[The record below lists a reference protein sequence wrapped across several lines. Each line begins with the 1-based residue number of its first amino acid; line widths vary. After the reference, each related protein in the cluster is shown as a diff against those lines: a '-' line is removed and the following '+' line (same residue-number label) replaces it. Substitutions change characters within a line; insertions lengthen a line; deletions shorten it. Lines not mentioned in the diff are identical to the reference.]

1 MTCLWLICTS
11 LAIIG
16 SAYAS
21 FAAILLGRFFAK
33 SPITEEP
40 IHAPLVTILKPLCGA
55 EPELEAN
62 LTSFCN
68 QIYPGQ
74 VQIVLG
80 IQDSA
85 DPAAAIARRLISAH
99 SHVAI
104 DVEINA
110 QSHGA
115 NRKISNVL
123 NSVTHSLGEI
133 IVLSDSDIRVGPDYL
148 RQITDA
154 LHAPGVGLVTCLYR
168 GLPITGVWS
177 RLAAAE
183 IDHGSFPACL
193 SALRLGLAKP
203 CFGSTMALRAETL
216 RRIGGFAAFA
226 DQLADDYAIG
236 AAVRRLG
243 LEVAIPPMVV
253 DHVCS
258 EHSFVELARRE
269 LRWARTIRLVDPL
282 GYRGSVVTH
291 PLPFALVAAVRAGI
305 WAGLSCNPWARACLR
320 SLGPATICAQSWR
333 RESADLAHTSAR
345 FAELRDILGKLPAM
359 ADHVAGPPLQSQ
371 ARMGRLR
378 RLGKPE
384 LRCARYS
391 CRLHPST
398 DSMAGRDRATRPGAK
413 FVLSGFRP
421 GSLNLRHLSQT
432 ASSSTLR
439 RMAFAS
445 RTFPLVRATTISS
458 CCTHPLPRSPPTLRP
473 LKR

>member
-1 MTCLWLICTS
+1 
-11 LAIIG
+11 
-16 SAYAS
+16 
-21 FAAILLGRFFAK
+21 
-33 SPITEEP
+33 
-40 IHAPLVTILKPLCGA
+40 VTILKPLCGA

-62 LTSFCN
+62 LASFCH

-123 NSVTHSLGEI
+123 NSVTHSRGEI
-133 IVLSDSDIRVGPDYL
+133 IVLSDSDIRVRPDYL

-183 IDHGSFPACL
+183 IDHRFLPSVLVG
-193 SALRLGLAKP
+193 LRLGLAKP
-203 CFGSTMALRAETL
+203 CFGSTLALRAETL

-236 AAVRRLG
+236 AAVRQLG

-291 PLPFALVAAVRAGI
+291 PLPFALVAAALQGFAPASLAI
-305 WAGLSCNPWARACLR
+305 LGLVLACGLLVPLQFAR
-320 SLGPATICAQSWR
+320 SLGGGRVPIWLTPVRDLLSFVIFLVSFLPWRIMWRGRRYKVSSDGTLTPA
-333 RESADLAHTSAR
+333 
-345 FAELRDILGKLPAM
+345 
-359 ADHVAGPPLQSQ
+359 
-371 ARMGRLR
+371 
-378 RLGKPE
+378 
-384 LRCARYS
+384 
-391 CRLHPST
+391 
-398 DSMAGRDRATRPGAK
+398 
-413 FVLSGFRP
+413 
-421 GSLNLRHLSQT
+421 
-432 ASSSTLR
+432 
-439 RMAFAS
+439 
-445 RTFPLVRATTISS
+445 
-458 CCTHPLPRSPPTLRP
+458 
-473 LKR
+473 

>member
-1 MTCLWLICTS
+1 MHPEFTSTIMTCLWLICTS
-11 LAIIG
+11 LTIIG

-21 FAAILLGRFFAK
+21 FAAILLGRFFAR

-62 LTSFCN
+62 LASFCH

-80 IQDSA
+80 IQDAA

-123 NSVTHSLGEI
+123 NSVTHSRGEI
-133 IVLSDSDIRVGPDYL
+133 IVLSDSDIRVGPNYL
-148 RQITDA
+148 QQITDA

-168 GLPITGVWS
+168 GLPVTGVWS
-177 RLAAAE
+177 RFAAAE
-183 IDHGSFPACL
+183 IDHRFLPSVLVG
-193 SALRLGLAKP
+193 LRLGLAKP

-291 PLPFALVAAVRAGI
+291 PLPFALVAAALQGFAPASLAI
-305 WAGLSCNPWARACLR
+305 LGLVLACGLLVPLQFAR
-320 SLGPATICAQSWR
+320 SLGGGRVPIWLTPVRDLLSFAIFLVSFLPWRIMWRGRRYKVSSDGTLTPA
-333 RESADLAHTSAR
+333 
-345 FAELRDILGKLPAM
+345 
-359 ADHVAGPPLQSQ
+359 
-371 ARMGRLR
+371 
-378 RLGKPE
+378 
-384 LRCARYS
+384 
-391 CRLHPST
+391 
-398 DSMAGRDRATRPGAK
+398 
-413 FVLSGFRP
+413 
-421 GSLNLRHLSQT
+421 
-432 ASSSTLR
+432 
-439 RMAFAS
+439 
-445 RTFPLVRATTISS
+445 
-458 CCTHPLPRSPPTLRP
+458 
-473 LKR
+473 

>member
-1 MTCLWLICTS
+1 MHPEFTSTIMTCLWLICTS
-11 LAIIG
+11 LTIIG

-62 LTSFCN
+62 LASFCH

-80 IQDSA
+80 IQDAA

-123 NSVTHSLGEI
+123 NSVTHSRGEI
-133 IVLSDSDIRVGPDYL
+133 IVLSDSDIRVGPNYL

-168 GLPITGVWS
+168 GLPVTGVWS
-177 RLAAAE
+177 RFAAAE
-183 IDHGSFPACL
+183 IDHRFLPSVLVG
-193 SALRLGLAKP
+193 LRLGLAKP

-216 RRIGGFAAFA
+216 RQVGGFAAFA

-291 PLPFALVAAVRAGI
+291 PLPFALVAAALQGFAPASLAI
-305 WAGLSCNPWARACLR
+305 LGLVLACGLLVPLQFAR
-320 SLGPATICAQSWR
+320 SLGGGRVPIWLTPVRDLLSFAIFLVSFLPWRIMWRGRRYKVSSDGTLTPA
-333 RESADLAHTSAR
+333 
-345 FAELRDILGKLPAM
+345 
-359 ADHVAGPPLQSQ
+359 
-371 ARMGRLR
+371 
-378 RLGKPE
+378 
-384 LRCARYS
+384 
-391 CRLHPST
+391 
-398 DSMAGRDRATRPGAK
+398 
-413 FVLSGFRP
+413 
-421 GSLNLRHLSQT
+421 
-432 ASSSTLR
+432 
-439 RMAFAS
+439 
-445 RTFPLVRATTISS
+445 
-458 CCTHPLPRSPPTLRP
+458 
-473 LKR
+473 